1 MLDES
6 TVVYMVLLST
16 AWGMF
21 YGWFMRHTWLA
32 YLSNYYYARISA
44 LTSAQHTTYP

>member
-1 MLDES
+1 MLGES

-32 YLSNYYYARISA
+32 YHYYTRISA
-44 LTSAQHTTYP
+44 LTSIQHTTYLP